1 MAATPSYHDA
11 HYDVLSASVAGTAA
25 TMLTLLAMLGGS
37 SADTVFLKMLFD
49 AQLFVVE
56 LAMIIGIAGLLRRD
70 ETLKRRLSHGAAVL
84 LILGTVLV
92 GVGAAIL

>member
-1 MAATPSYHDA
+1 LAAPPYHDQ
-11 HYDVLSASVAGTAA
+11 HYDVLAAAVSGTAA

-37 SADTVFLKMLFD
+37 GADTVFLKMLFD

-56 LAMIIGIAGLLRRD
+56 LAMIIGIAGLIRRD
-70 ETLKRRLSHGAAVL
+70 EVQKRKLAHVAAVL

-92 GVGAAIL
+92 GIGAAIL